1 MKKIFLWGGKAKAKI
16 IQKMILNEESKD
28 VEISIIYDPL
38 IKELPF
44 ESSSKFISSPN
55 ELKLALAD
63 ITHFIMCNG
72 GEHGYARYKIANELK
87 KLGLKP
93 VDVISPHAILDDIKQ
108 KGEGLQAMPGAVVHK
123 FSTIGDQCI
132 INTNATPKTLNVFF
146 NIDKLSMFSSFV
158 FIFWFSPTNCCANC
172 VL

>member
-1 MKKIFLWGGKAKAKI
+1 MKKIFFWGGKAKAKI

-63 ITHFIMCNG
+63 ITHFIMVK
-72 GEHGYARYKIANELK
+72 RS
-87 KLGLKP
+87 
-93 VDVISPHAILDDIKQ
+93 SPSHIQSPDYDEWKEQ
-108 KGEGLQAMPGAVVHK
+108 KHP
-123 FSTIGDQCI
+123 D
-132 INTNATPKTLNVFF
+132 N
-146 NIDKLSMFSSFV
+146 
-158 FIFWFSPTNCCANC
+158 
-172 VL
+172 